1 MAQNKSKTIKHDLN
15 TAYYYYFLKCMIT
28 CICISIGN

>member
-15 TAYYYYFLKCMIT
+15 TAYYYYFVLACVL
-28 CICISIGN
+28 CS